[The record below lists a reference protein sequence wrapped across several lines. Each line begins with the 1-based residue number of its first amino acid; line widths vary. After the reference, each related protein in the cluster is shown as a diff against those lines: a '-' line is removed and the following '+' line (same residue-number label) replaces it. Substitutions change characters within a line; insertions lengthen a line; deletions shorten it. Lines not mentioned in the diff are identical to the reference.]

1 MLLVVVLVN
10 CIKSVRELVH
20 AFTGGADTPGERHF
34 PGVEGNVN
42 MRCAHGRTMCTLW
55 VTPVV

>member
-20 AFTGGADTPGERHF
+20 ASTYAEICYMVLTTKSVNLPSYSYLELM
-34 PGVEGNVN
+34 VANV
-42 MRCAHGRTMCTLW
+42 CTN
-55 VTPVV
+55 